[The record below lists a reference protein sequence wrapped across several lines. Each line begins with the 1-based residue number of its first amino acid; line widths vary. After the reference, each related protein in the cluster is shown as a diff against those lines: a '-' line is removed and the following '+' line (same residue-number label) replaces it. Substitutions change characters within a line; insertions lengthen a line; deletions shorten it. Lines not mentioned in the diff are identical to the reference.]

1 MLYFWVQNT
10 FWPLR
15 EEIKV
20 LPVVLIRC
28 KVFPAC
34 NYDYMGRPR
43 NTSSSTALA
52 LGQKE
57 FKEKA

>member
-1 MLYFWVQNT
+1 
-10 FWPLR
+10 LR

-28 KVFPAC
+28 KVFLAC

-52 LGQKE
+52 LGKKE